1 MVRPKP
7 PHLHAKFLS
16 RNRLTLSEPMAARL
30 DAFHARIPK
39 VSKAT
44 LARIARK
51 DSRILEITPDT
62 FASNV
67 ARTSDL
73 LNATTAAFFKLA
85 FRQPALI
92 YLDPWSLRLKL
103 RRLAKHFGIR
113 PKDLIPVI
121 WRNPTIL
128 TRADETLIA
137 AITALAEYLQLAP
150 PLAAKLLLKHP
161 TLFNLKVARIDANL
175 RVTAHLLNVPFAACA
190 RAALIQPQLCFQS
203 PHTILRNVTD
213 SARHLGITTD
223 SFVAVAMGMPSLLFR
238 SPDGMARKRR
248 LLMRLLY
255 YTREERTFEQF
266 LHAGKAA
273 LTYSP
278 ERILARCLIARYRLS
293 GLRAHTLLVMS
304 NKTATALLREH
315 LKLQHGTEAY
325 RIYRRWKQLRL
336 LTTE

>member
-1 MVRPKP
+1 
-7 PHLHAKFLS
+7 
-16 RNRLTLSEPMAARL
+16 MAARL

-128 TRADETLIA
+128 TRADEPLIA
-137 AITALAEYLQLAP
+137 AIAALGEWHPLQDGQH
-150 PLAAKLLLKHP
+150 AAALVKGQDRTIKLYATRCASVVCYFTESDDGGTVLHTDRGSGA
-161 TLFNLKVARIDANL
+161 TLWDFE
-175 RVTAHLLNVPFAACA
+175 ACA
-190 RAALIQPQLCFQS
+190 REVRADVLAFVGERLRIPAGDVLKCKFAHLVGAADPDLPEEYRF
-203 PHTILRNVTD
+203 
-213 SARHLGITTD
+213 ARRD
-223 SFVAVAMGMPSLLFR
+223 NRAYP
-238 SPDGMARKRR
+238 RR
-248 LLMRLLY
+248 
-255 YTREERTFEQF
+255 F
-266 LHAGKAA
+266 
-273 LTYSP
+273 
-278 ERILARCLIARYRLS
+278 
-293 GLRAHTLLVMS
+293 
-304 NKTATALLREH
+304 
-315 LKLQHGTEAY
+315 
-325 RIYRRWKQLRL
+325 
-336 LTTE
+336 